1 MRYLL
6 TIFSFLLMVAC
17 GDSPQNA
24 QEEAQF
30 AEQSEAFDKVMV
42 VHDDV
47 MPKMSD
53 ISRVRRTLK
62 KHLDNPEVEATVK
75 AKIQEN
81 IDGLN
86 HADDAMMNWMR
97 NIQQPRKLRKD
108 KSHDQ
113 VMTYFNDQMQEI
125 EKVQRS
131 MEANIAGGQMLLSEI
146 EGE

>member
-1 MRYLL
+1 MRILL
-6 TIFSFLLMVAC
+6 TICSLFFLVAC

-24 QEEAQF
+24 EEEAQF
-30 AEQSEAFDKVMV
+30 AEQNEAFDAMMV

-53 ISRVRRTLK
+53 ISRVRRALK
-62 KHLDNPEVEATVK
+62 GHLGNEELSAEAK

-86 HADDAMMNWMR
+86 NADDGMMNWMR
-97 NIQQPRKLRKD
+97 NVQQPRKLRKT
-108 KSHDQ
+108 KSHDEIMQ
-113 VMTYFNDQMQEI
+113 YFAAQKAEI
-125 EKVQRS
+125 EKVQRA
-131 MEANIAGGQMLLSEI
+131 METNIIGGQMMLSEI

>member
-1 MRYLL
+1 MRILL
-6 TIFSFLLMVAC
+6 TIFSLLFLMAC
-17 GDSPQNA
+17 GDNPQNA

-30 AEQSEAFDKVMV
+30 AQQNEAFDAMMI

-53 ISRVRRTLK
+53 ISRVRRALK
-62 KHLDNPEVEATVK
+62 GHLDDPELSTEAK

-86 HADDAMMNWMR
+86 AADEGMMSWMR
-97 NIQQPRKLRKD
+97 NIKQPRKLRQTMSHEEILD
-108 KSHDQ
+108 YFAGQKS
-113 VMTYFNDQMQEI
+113 EI
-125 EKVQRS
+125 KKVQRA
-131 MEANIAGGQMLLSEI
+131 METNILGGQMMLSEI